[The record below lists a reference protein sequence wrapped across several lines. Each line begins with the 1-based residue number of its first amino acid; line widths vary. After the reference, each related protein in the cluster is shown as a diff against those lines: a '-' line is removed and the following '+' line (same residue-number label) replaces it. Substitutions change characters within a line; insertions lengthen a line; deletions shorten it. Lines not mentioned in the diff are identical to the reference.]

1 MVRGT
6 EEQLG
11 KYLENIRIQFLSS
24 PCSVFGDIQL
34 LVNIG
39 GYLGLFIG
47 LSLNDL
53 FGYCWDL
60 IVAAVSRR
68 KNNKS
73 GKFFD

>member
-1 MVRGT
+1 MRNTLFCGPQCT
-6 EEQLG
+6 
-11 KYLENIRIQFLSS
+11 FLNLKTTLLY
-24 PCSVFGDIQL
+24 PVFGDVQL

-53 FGYCWDL
+53 LGCSLDF

-68 KNNKS
+68 RKKLKN
-73 GKFFD
+73 